1 MSYTTG
7 EIAKAGRVSVKT
19 IQFYDKKNL
28 LNPSSRTENGRRLYN
43 DQDLKKLKLI
53 LLLKSM
59 GLTLDSIRQ
68 ILVKSNSSK
77 ILTLLLDEQEK
88 KLKNELNE
96 AHLQI
101 KIIEKMKKSLP
112 SLDNFSIKSIDDID
126 YIMENKKSLR
136 KLHIK
141 ILGLGLIL
149 DVVEIG
155 TLIVSLLTG
164 NWTWF
169 GLGMV
174 LVIIAAVILTKVYY
188 QNTNYI
194 CPNCNTEFKPNFK
207 QSFFAKHNLK
217 TRKLT
222 CPNCGKK
229 DFCIEVYDKNKVG
242 SYN

>member
-7 EIAKAGRVSVKT
+7 EIAKAGKVSVKT

-141 ILGLGLIL
+141 ILGFGLIL
-149 DVVEIG
+149 DVIEIG

-164 NWTWF
+164 NWIWF

-174 LVIIAAVILTKVYY
+174 LVVIAAVILTKVYY

-194 CPNCNTEFKPNFK
+194 CPNCNTEFKPSFK

-229 DFCIEVYDKNKVG
+229 DFCVEVYDKNKAG

>member
-7 EIAKAGRVSVKT
+7 EIAKAGKVSVKT

-149 DVVEIG
+149 DAVEIG

-174 LVIIAAVILTKVYY
+174 LVVIAAVILTKVYY

-194 CPNCNTEFKPNFK
+194 CPNCNTEFKPSFK

-229 DFCIEVYDKNKVG
+229 DFCVEVYD
-242 SYN
+242 

>member
-7 EIAKAGRVSVKT
+7 EIAKAGKVSVKT

-149 DVVEIG
+149 DAVEIG

-164 NWTWF
+164 NWIWF

-174 LVIIAAVILTKVYY
+174 LVVIAAVILTKVYY

-194 CPNCNTEFKPNFK
+194 CPNCNTEFKPSFK

-229 DFCIEVYDKNKVG
+229 DFCVEVYD
-242 SYN
+242 

>member
-7 EIAKAGRVSVKT
+7 EIAKAGKVSVKT

-43 DQDLKKLKLI
+43 DQDLKKLKFI

-149 DVVEIG
+149 DAVEIG

-164 NWTWF
+164 NWIWF

-174 LVIIAAVILTKVYY
+174 LVVIAAVILTKVYY

-194 CPNCNTEFKPNFK
+194 CPNCNTEFKPSFK

-229 DFCIEVYDKNKVG
+229 DFCVEVYD
-242 SYN
+242 